1 MMTDEKRKN
10 ARIGSHNLLN
20 YTCLD
25 GNNVEVQQGMGRTL
39 DISEGG
45 IRMETH
51 VPVDPAHIVSF
62 TMAVEDDLM
71 EINGKVA
78 HSEER
83 GDGKFETGIHFTDL
97 DGTKLQFLKQFIVL
111 FREQETEA

>member
-1 MMTDEKRKN
+1 MTDEKRKN
-10 ARIGSHNLLN
+10 ARIGSHNLLH

-25 GNNVEVQQGMGRTL
+25 EDNVEVQQGMGRTL

-51 VPVDPAHIVSF
+51 VPVDPAHMVSF
-62 TMAVEDDLM
+62 TMAMEDDMM
-71 EINGKVA
+71 EIRGKVT

-83 GDGKFETGIHFTDL
+83 EDGKFETGIRFTDL
-97 DGTKLQFLKQFIVL
+97 VGTELQFLKQFIVL
-111 FREQETEA
+111 FKGQKDEA